1 MLSVKFCLQIYN
13 YFTIRNK
20 FKLIFYTYRLVKFA
34 HFNNYNNIML
44 INVRICHLHTQQA
57 LICLKKTK
65 RLKTLYIILYCVFNL
80 IIYQS
85 ENWSDY
91 TILTYRITR

>member
-20 FKLIFYTYRLVKFA
+20 FKLIFYTYRLDKFA

-57 LICLKKTK
+57 LICLKKQK
-65 RLKTLYIILYCVFNL
+65 G
-80 IIYQS
+80 
-85 ENWSDY
+85 
-91 TILTYRITR
+91 